1 MPSSDGLR
9 QAPDRASP
17 MTEKPPAAGM
27 ALNSY
32 DAMPYPATAQTE
44 SHPDRLATLATL
56 MGLTPPPVDHCRVLE
71 LGCSDGGNLLSL
83 AYGLPGSEFVGV
95 DYSAREVAAGQ
106 DHIAELGLK
115 NITLHHLD
123 ITEASPELGL
133 FDYILACGVFSWVPL
148 LVQERMLE
156 LCHQLLT
163 PQGVAYVNYNTY
175 PGWFMRAPVRGML
188 LYHTRGIADPKE
200 RAAEARAML
209 GFVADA
215 AQIAQ
220 ERYAASAGKRKAY
233 VAALRHEQGVVGD
246 HPDTYLLHEHLEE
259 QNQALYFHEFVE
271 RAGQHGLQYL
281 ADAEYTLTPLH
292 LQIPEVTQKLG
303 QFGNDPVRLEQ
314 YLDFITNRSFR
325 QTLLCHQGLA
335 LRRNFSPEQMA
346 GFWVASPVLPESGK
360 PDLHSTAPERFRN
373 AHGTKLTASH
383 PVAKAA
389 LMHLSEIWP
398 QALPFEALLE
408 VARRRLEPET
418 MPIYSAERLAHE
430 AQGVGEML
438 LSGFWVDMVELHVC
452 PPRYQTQI
460 GERPE
465 ASLLARHQARS
476 RRHVMNLRHEALTI
490 DDEITYR
497 LLPWVDGQ
505 HDRSALVDRL
515 LGLVQ
520 AGTLV
525 AQAENGRPYG
535 ECANVEAL
543 LVAAV
548 DKALRRLADAA
559 LLVA

>member
-1 MPSSDGLR
+1 
-9 QAPDRASP
+9 
-17 MTEKPPAAGM
+17 M

-56 MGLTPPPVDHCRVLE
+56 MGLTPPPVEHCRVLE
-71 LGCSDGGNLLSL
+71 LGCSDGGNLISL

-95 DYSAREVAAGQ
+95 DLSAREVAAGQ

-123 ITEASPELGL
+123 IAEAGPDLGL
-133 FDYILACGVFSWVPL
+133 FDYILACGVFSWVPTR
-148 LVQERMLE
+148 VQERMLE
-156 LCHQLLT
+156 LCGRLLT
-163 PQGVAYVNYNTY
+163 PQGVAYINYNTY
-175 PGWFMRAPVRGML
+175 PGWFLRAPARGML

-200 RAAEARAML
+200 RAAEGRAML

-215 AQIAQ
+215 AQMAQ
-220 ERYAASAGKRKAY
+220 ERYAASAGRRKAY

-259 QNQALYFHEFVE
+259 QNQPLYFHEFVDRAE
-271 RAGQHGLQYL
+271 RHGLQYL
-281 ADAEYTLTPLH
+281 TDAEYTLTPLH
-292 LQIPEVTQKLG
+292 LQIPEVSQKLG
-303 QFGNDPVRLEQ
+303 QIAGDPVSLEQ
-314 YLDFITNRSFR
+314 YLDFITARTFR
-325 QTLLCHQGLA
+325 QTLLCHQGLT
-335 LRRNFSPEQMA
+335 LRRNFSPEQLA

-360 PDLHSTAPERFRN
+360 PNLHSTAPEKFRN

-408 VARRRLEPET
+408 VARRRLEPEAA
-418 MPIYSAERLAHE
+418 PIYSAERLAHE
-430 AQGVGEML
+430 ARGVGEML

-452 PPRYQTQI
+452 PPRFTTQI
-460 GERPE
+460 SERPQ
-465 ASLLARHQARS
+465 ASLLARYQARS
-476 RRHVMNLRHEALTI
+476 RRQVMNLRHEALSL

-497 LLPWVDGQ
+497 LLPWLDGQ
-505 HDRSALVDRL
+505 HDRSALVNHL
-515 LGLVQ
+515 LELVQ

-525 AQAENGRPYG
+525 AQAENGRPNG
-535 ECANVEAL
+535 GGDNHEAFL
-543 LVAAV
+543 GAAV